1 VLNNKE
7 IIAKDNP
14 QNLYK
19 NPKLPL
25 VASFFEE
32 FNVINNK
39 IYYAHQLKIVD
50 DSDLKATVKQSYFN
64 GNFWLIEALYNES
77 IIYINNIEPI
87 NEENVIYFKILT

>member
-39 IYYAHQLKIVD
+39 IYYAHQLKIID

-64 GNFWLIEALYNES
+64 GTSWLVEALFNEQLIFIS
-77 IIYINNIEPI
+77 HSNSLNNGDRIC
-87 NEENVIYFKILT
+87 FTFLK